1 MFMVH
6 KVVCVFLQF
15 ENNLKATLL
24 NGSQSLK
31 APTAEKR
38 LGRMHPSSWLDL
50 DRPWLLIVRAAHLS
64 F

>member
-1 MFMVH
+1 
-6 KVVCVFLQF
+6 VCSQF